1 MVCSAAFT
9 LLIVGTIASINIA
22 INAMIEVRRSCAELL
37 MACGVYCIAKH
48 DERTYRINSTCSSN
62 RHRTAL
68 TLKAHW
74 LCRPDTI
81 LSGDAQKPKSIGCMA
96 RPIVLRSEPDNPNVI
111 FFLVIPAKC
120 FNASGGRC
128 LVKPYRSK

>member
-37 MACGVYCIAKH
+37 VACGVYCIAKH

-68 TLKAHW
+68 TLNRLLKYF
-74 LCRPDTI
+74 PDRVNE
-81 LSGDAQKPKSIGCMA
+81 LGFEA
-96 RPIVLRSEPDNPNVI
+96 L
-111 FFLVIPAKC
+111 
-120 FNASGGRC
+120 
-128 LVKPYRSK
+128 